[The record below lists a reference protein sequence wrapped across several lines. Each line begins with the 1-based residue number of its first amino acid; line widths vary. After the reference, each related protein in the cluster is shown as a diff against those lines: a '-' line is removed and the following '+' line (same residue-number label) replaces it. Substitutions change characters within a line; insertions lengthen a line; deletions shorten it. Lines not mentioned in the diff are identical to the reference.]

1 MTEKSGSP
9 ESPRARRKRA
19 QIRAGALDVF
29 LSTGFVG
36 SSMDQVA
43 ATAGVS
49 KQTLYAYYRSKNDL
63 LVDVLGNLLSEF
75 IGLQSSMRDARPST
89 RDDLRSALIDVAET
103 VTSLA
108 MRADYIGLVRV
119 LISEMPA
126 MPEVAAL
133 WRRTVPEQGMA
144 QVSSLLGRAREAG
157 VVRDV
162 DLDLATRMFMGSMLT
177 FVFLDGLARPGDAV
191 VPERARLEQ
200 MVDLYLGAVTPP
212 DQQSGPA
219 GTKPSG
225 VPTPNTKR
233 TRGGAGS

>member
-1 MTEKSGSP
+1 MPEQSDSM

-19 QIRAGALDVF
+19 QIRTGALDLF
-29 LSTGFVG
+29 LSNGFVG

-49 KQTLYAYYRSKNDL
+49 KQTLYAYYRSKNAL
-63 LVDVLGNLLSEF
+63 LVDVLATLLSEF
-75 IGLQSSMRDARPST
+75 IGVQSNLREARPAS
-89 RDDLRSALIDVAET
+89 RDELRSALVDIAET

-108 MRADYIGLVRV
+108 MRADYLGLVRV

-144 QVSSLLGRAREAG
+144 QVSTLLGRAHTAG
-157 VVRDV
+157 VVREV

-191 VPERARLEQ
+191 APERARLEE
-200 MVDLYLGAVTPP
+200 MVDLYLTAVTEP
-212 DQQSGPA
+212 DRASGPVE
-219 GTKPSG
+219 TKQTG
-225 VPTPNTKR
+225 VPAPNPKP
-233 TRGGAGS
+233 TRGGAGT

>member
-1 MTEKSGSP
+1 MPERPDGTESV
-9 ESPRARRKRA
+9 RARRKRA
-19 QIRAGALDVF
+19 QIRSGALETF

-63 LVDVLGNLLSEF
+63 LVDVLATLLSEF
-75 IGLQSSMRDARPST
+75 IGMQSNVRDARPTSP
-89 RDDLRSALIDVAET
+89 DELRSALIEIAGT

-108 MRADYIGLVRV
+108 MREDYIGLVRV

-144 QVSSLLGRAREAG
+144 QVSNLLSRAREAG
-157 VVRDV
+157 VVREV
-162 DLDLATRMFMGSMLT
+162 DLDLATRLFMGSMLT
-177 FVFLDGLARPGDAV
+177 FVFLDGLARPGDVV
-191 VPERARLEQ
+191 VPDRARLEQ
-200 MVDLYLGAVTPP
+200 MVDLYLAAVTVP
-212 DQQSGPA
+212 GPEPA
-219 GTKPSG
+219 PASTKPSG
-225 VPTPNTKR
+225 VPVPNPKR
-233 TRGGAGS
+233 TRGGAGT